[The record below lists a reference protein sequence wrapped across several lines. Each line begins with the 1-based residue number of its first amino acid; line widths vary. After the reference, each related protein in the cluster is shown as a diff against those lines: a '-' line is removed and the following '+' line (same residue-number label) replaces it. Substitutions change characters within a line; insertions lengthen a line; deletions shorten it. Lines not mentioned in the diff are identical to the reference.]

1 MPIFYL
7 GNVHSQQ
14 NALLSSPYLIKK
26 CPVSQKH
33 CSDAIFSNL
42 VFKSPAV
49 KPIFC
54 QKNVNSVKTTLYYGP
69 KKSMRCYFC
78 SDISAKISALMPIF
92 CPKNDR
98 FLKKTRCS
106 HAHILYK
113 KRKFSKNHDALTPY
127 CTKLII
133 LSKTLCS
140 YVVFFKFFM
149 KNPWLPF
156 PYLVKKVHSVNI
168 KIILWAKKVN
178 RMPVFSDFTWKNQC
192 CYAHIL
198 STKRPFS
205 KNTLV
210 SCPYFVKNINSPKH
224 SVLISFFSN
233 LPWKSSAV
241 IPIFGQKNVNS
252 VKTTPYYGPKK

>member
-92 CPKNDR
+92 CQKNDR
-98 FLKKTRCS
+98 FLKKTCCS

-113 KRKFSKNHDALTPY
+113 KRQFSKNHNALTPY
-127 CTKLII
+127 CTKLFI

-156 PYLVKKVHSVNI
+156 PYLVKKKS
-168 KIILWAKKVN
+168 
-178 RMPVFSDFTWKNQC
+178 
-192 CYAHIL
+192 IL
-198 STKRPFS
+198 ST
-205 KNTLV
+205 
-210 SCPYFVKNINSPKH
+210 
-224 SVLISFFSN
+224 
-233 LPWKSSAV
+233 
-241 IPIFGQKNVNS
+241 
-252 VKTTPYYGPKK
+252 